1 MDYLID
7 HFAEY
12 ANRYVTFLIEGYL
25 LMVAVLFACWL
36 RPFMERKR
44 TAVIAAFVYFLLQT
58 INSHAG
64 TSKAWDRLIALGII
78 LFSFLSAWLADHR
91 RNPVQK
97 IFLCVVFRLISWLS
111 IEIFTEIGFFERDL
125 LFRFDWYQS
134 SVEAIVIEFFV
145 WNFLQYTLALL
156 LLYVA
161 IRILQRAYRRKSEEM
176 TWRELVVLLMPV
188 WTLFFVKP
196 IMSSYFLLWME
207 GMKNGSIQENIPG
220 NPYRMLFSIFSYF
233 PILIEITLYQKLKE
247 KQEEEFVRRSLE
259 NQIQDTHRHV
269 GQIEDLYEK
278 MRVMRHDLGNHL
290 MVIEGLAKNGN
301 TEELAA
307 YIGGLKEQSM
317 ELQPKVR
324 SGNAVTDV
332 VLSEISGRCEKE
344 HILFES
350 RFSYPEGLAINPFD
364 MSVILTNALQ
374 NAFEASRAG
383 FMEDSKN
390 VEAPVSVRKISI
402 LSVVRERFFIINI
415 KNKITQKVA
424 LNEEGLPDT
433 TKPEAGHG
441 YGLKNIRSIAQKYH
455 GEIEI
460 RQEEAEGA
468 LYFILNIM
476 LMG

>member
-1 MDYLID
+1 MMAYLID
-7 HFAEY
+7 HFAVY
-12 ANRYVTFLIEGYL
+12 ANGYSRFLIELYL
-25 LMVAVLFACWL
+25 LLVAMLFACWL
-36 RPFMERKR
+36 EPFMVRKR
-44 TAVIAAFVYFLLQT
+44 TAIMAAFVYYLLQT
-58 INSHAG
+58 INNHTG

-78 LFSFLSAWLADHR
+78 LFSFLTAWLSDHR
-91 RNPVQK
+91 KNPVQK

-111 IEIFTEIGFFERDL
+111 IEIFTEIGFFERDML
-125 LFRFDWYQS
+125 LRFEWYRS

-145 WNFLQYTLALL
+145 WNFLQYGMALL

-161 IRILQRAYRRKSEEM
+161 IRILQWAYRCKSDEM

-207 GMKNGSIQENIPG
+207 GMKNGSIQENIPA

-259 NQIQDTHRHV
+259 NQIRDTHRHV
-269 GQIEDLYEK
+269 DQIEELYEK
-278 MRVMRHDLGNHL
+278 MRAMRHDLGNHL
-290 MVIEGLAKNGN
+290 MVIEGLAKNGDV
-301 TEELAA
+301 EELAA
-307 YIGGLKEQSM
+307 YIDELKERSM
-317 ELQPKVR
+317 ELKPKVR

-332 VLSEISGRCEKE
+332 VLSEISGRCKRE
-344 HILFES
+344 HISFES
-350 RFSYPEGLAINPFD
+350 RFVYPEGLAINPFD

-374 NAFEASRAG
+374 NAIEASKVATAHVNTPKVTI
-383 FMEDSKN
+383 M
-390 VEAPVSVRKISI
+390 SVI
-402 LSVVRERFFIINI
+402 RERFFIINVR
-415 KNKITQKVA
+415 NKIANRRV

-433 TKPEAGHG
+433 TKQEAGHG
-441 YGLKNIRSIAQKYH
+441 YGLKNIRSIAQKYR

-460 RQEEAEGA
+460 RQEEANGE